1 MGIPRVCYHR
11 TVWDH
16 KLVHIPRVIKEV
28 TLPAISSS
36 FIQRVSTGVRFRAI
50 RLDSLT
56 CSSKSQERPSRT
68 RSSSAYFARR
78 ISKHRG
84 RCLKGWFWKL
94 ADTKSMLSDNLIR
107 KLQQANVIGV
117 LGFEDKET
125 RYTKSEVGNRKNKE
139 KENIEMKYV
148 SRWRRPKN
156 RAQNPRIWITSAVP
170 QGDTRWGFQRTFARA
185 QCRLSHPRP
194 ADDSS
199 EGLNLL
205 YRTTGIVVW
214 YPKRSRDW
222 MNSGRESNLGSM
234 VVAVGKHFSPSP
246 VFERFWYL
254 M

>member
-1 MGIPRVCYHR
+1 MFPFIRSRISFQEFHKRIPWKQLDGTYSVPRTHLWRFYLVPRNSRKKKHSTKEDINFSHYFSNLMGIPRVCYHR

-125 RYTKSEVGNRKNKE
+125 RYMKSEVGNRKNKE
-139 KENIEMKYV
+139 KKISKWNTYHDGED
-148 SRWRRPKN
+148 
-156 RAQNPRIWITSAVP
+156 PRIEHRIP
-170 QGDTRWGFQRTFARA
+170 GF
-185 QCRLSHPRP
+185 
-194 ADDSS
+194 
-199 EGLNLL
+199 G
-205 YRTTGIVVW
+205 
-214 YPKRSRDW
+214 
-222 MNSGRESNLGSM
+222 
-234 VVAVGKHFSPSP
+234 
-246 VFERFWYL
+246 
-254 M
+254 